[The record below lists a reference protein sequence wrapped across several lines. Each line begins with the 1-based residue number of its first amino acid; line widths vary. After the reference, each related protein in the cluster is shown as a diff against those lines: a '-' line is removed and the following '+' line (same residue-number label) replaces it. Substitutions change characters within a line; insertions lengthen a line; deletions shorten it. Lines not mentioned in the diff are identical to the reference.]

1 MESFNRLK
9 TIYEEVKENIDIQKV
24 IIFLVGNKTDQYMH
38 EQIKKDEV
46 QNYAKTINATCKWV
60 SALDATGIENLFE
73 SVAKSFFIKDNGE
86 NKTNEPEDS
95 NKKEFKL
102 KSESKGKKKKKLKF
116 C

>member
-9 TIYEEVKENIDIQKV
+9 KIYDEVKENIDIQKV
-24 IIFLVGNKTDQYMH
+24 IVFLVGNKTDQYIY
-38 EQIKKDEV
+38 EQVKKNEV

-60 SALDATGIENLFE
+60 SALDSTGIKDLFE
-73 SVAKSFFIKDNGE
+73 SVAKSFLIKDNGE

-95 NKKEFKL
+95 NKKDFKL
-102 KSESKGKKKKKLKF
+102 QPEKGKKKKKFKF